1 MLLDYPCVF
10 PWRCILSKV
19 ICILKINVSN
29 LPLLWGPHS
38 MACHCF
44 QDEGGFVHF
53 TWFWTLNSLPASL
66 PSPYTRFPFFLPSSH
81 TVGLSLLPSKLH
93 GLQEFCLHYYST
105 WMVSPGFCG
114 LINSNLPWDL
124 SQPRLA
130 QGVLTWPTSLDA
142 IPTQIL
148 QDPWFYQ
155 QP

>member
-44 QDEGGFVHF
+44 QDEGGFCSFYMILNTQLSTSFSTLSVHQI
-53 TWFWTLNSLPASL
+53 
-66 PSPYTRFPFFLPSSH
+66 PFFSPFQSH
-81 TVGLSLLPSKLH
+81 CGSVSPTLQAN